1 MEVTIA
7 DKINYWKKKLKVG
20 SEWLTVE
27 FEPQTIKIVDVAYL
41 HNINS
46 VIVEFTSEEFPH
58 LIEFLP
64 VDQFVDGRFI
74 RNN

>member
-27 FEPQTIKIVDVAYL
+27 FEPQTIKIVEVAYL

-46 VIVEFTSEEFPH
+46 VIVKFTSEEFPH